1 MSVKN
6 RPVAE
11 ATGVDPAGVPVADL
25 RFSQIAQPSKRVIA
39 DSIMLIDFVAICLCA
54 LAAQW
59 IYLINYLGTS
69 LTVGTYL
76 TVGVVGAFF
85 AVTSIRNRGIYRV
98 EKLGS
103 LRGQVSPLLFGLGLS
118 FVILLGAAY
127 MLKVSADFSRGWLAI
142 WFLFSTIALFS
153 VHACVAR
160 VLRRWKSFG
169 LFSRRIAIYGSGEL
183 ARKLIEHL
191 GTCTDEVRIC
201 GVFDD
206 LPIGSTPT
214 VVVAG
219 GMSDMIR
226 VGQDMHFDEVLIAL
240 PMSEKGKISN
250 AVMQL
255 SILPTSIRLCPDM
268 VAFNLRFVGVTDYD
282 GVSALE
288 IVRTPMENWAPI
300 LKSIEDRILACVALV
315 LVLPIMI
322 LTALAVKID
331 SPGPVIFRQR
341 RHGFNHQVILVNKF
355 RTMSVTQ
362 DGADVRQAQR
372 SDPRVTRVGKI
383 LRMTSLD
390 ELPQLF
396 NVLRGEMSLVG
407 PRPHAIAHNEHYAAI
422 LGNYASRHKV
432 KPGIT
437 GWAQINGYRGETD
450 TPEKMRKRVE
460 YDLYYIENWSI
471 WFDIKILFLTPFLG
485 LFGRNAF

>member
-6 RPVAE
+6 GPAVKAPDNEGAE
-11 ATGVDPAGVPVADL
+11 ALTANL
-25 RFSQIAQPSKRVIA
+25 KFSQMAQPSKRVIA
-39 DSIMLIDFVAICLCA
+39 DSVMLIDFVVICLCA
-54 LAAQW
+54 LVAQW

-69 LTVGTYL
+69 LSVETYL

-85 AVTSIRNRGIYRV
+85 AVTAIRGRGIYRV

-103 LRGQVSPLLFGLGLS
+103 FRGQLSPLLFGLGLS
-118 FVILLGAAY
+118 FVILLSVAY
-127 MLKVSADFSRGWLAI
+127 MLKMSANFSRGWLAI
-142 WFLFSTIALFS
+142 WFSLSALTLFF
-153 VHACVAR
+153 VHVSVAR

-169 LFSRRIAIYGSGEL
+169 LFSRRIAIYGSGEV
-183 ARKLIEHL
+183 ARKLVEHL
-191 GTCTDEVRIC
+191 GTCADEVRIY

-206 LPIGSTPT
+206 LPVGSTPT

-240 PMSEKGKISN
+240 PMSEKNKISN

-255 SILPTSIRLCPDM
+255 SILPTSIRLCPDL
-268 VAFNLRFVGVTDYD
+268 VAFNLSFVGVADYD
-282 GVSALE
+282 GVSTLE

-300 LKSIEDRILACVALV
+300 LKSIEDRVLASIALV
-315 LVLPIMI
+315 LVSPIMI
-322 LTALAVKID
+322 LTALAVKLD

-355 RTMSVTQ
+355 RTMKVAQ
-362 DGADVRQAQR
+362 DGSYVPQAQR
-372 SDPRVTRVGKI
+372 GDPRVTRVGKF

-407 PRPHAIAHNEHYAAI
+407 PRPHAIAHNEYYAAI

-460 YDLYYIENWSI
+460 FDLYYIENWSI
-471 WFDIKILFLTPFLG
+471 WLDIKILFLTPFLG